1 LSRIVF
7 FDVGDSSLWLTYEQ
21 QRVAKLE
28 MGTRII
34 AVERCCPL
42 ELDLR
47 FDQSVLNSTDHPHRK
62 VRHRAVLTALKSFEE
77 QQLCSGL
84 ILFRNAAPSVS
95 YIGNQNRSNADP
107 CID

>member
-1 LSRIVF
+1 
-7 FDVGDSSLWLTYEQ
+7 
-21 QRVAKLE
+21 
-28 MGTRII
+28 
-34 AVERCCPL
+34 
-42 ELDLR
+42 
-47 FDQSVLNSTDHPHRK
+47 

-84 ILFRNAAPSVS
+84 ILFMNAASSVS